1 MANSPLLHPLAPEQ
15 AALIRTIYEPFDQS
29 REWPVW
35 QYTDL
40 TLDGSGLDAEAVLA
54 SLPMVGPPGGGSLQY
69 GLISRSDPHLQPRPD
84 YRISL
89 TIAGLRHLRHAE
101 PLCSAFVTTIRYL
114 VDQQRKLVPSPGRV
128 VEATVNSAAI
138 KEEILSASI
147 AGRSGPPVDSIMAK
161 LGDILVK
168 EPFLYSTLNR
178 PNSVDWEVCVP
189 AALRQYRDVATVNDY
204 VNRVTELVAPEE
216 PVSVPL
222 SSWPLD
228 IPNAVGY
235 LDAVWKSR
243 TGTHMF
249 VNLDP
254 ASVARLAQDCGSEEE
269 FNSLM
274 SALAD
279 VLGQVVVPGTP
290 APSQRGALEAVGRY
304 LASTLDPDV
313 ADRVNAAMET
323 LIRLRRIRVS
333 TQHSDARHRAV
344 TAFQEIGLPFPP
356 PSWPQAWAHIA
367 VQARGALDAI
377 REEIN
382 AGLPR
387 S

>member
-1 MANSPLLHPLAPEQ
+1 
-15 AALIRTIYEPFDQS
+15 
-29 REWPVW
+29 
-35 QYTDL
+35 
-40 TLDGSGLDAEAVLA
+40 
-54 SLPMVGPPGGGSLQY
+54 
-69 GLISRSDPHLQPRPD
+69 
-84 YRISL
+84 
-89 TIAGLRHLRHAE
+89 
-101 PLCSAFVTTIRYL
+101 
-114 VDQQRKLVPSPGRV
+114 
-128 VEATVNSAAI
+128 
-138 KEEILSASI
+138 
-147 AGRSGPPVDSIMAK
+147 
-161 LGDILVK
+161 
-168 EPFLYSTLNR
+168 
-178 PNSVDWEVCVP
+178 
-189 AALRQYRDVATVNDY
+189 
-204 VNRVTELVAPEE
+204 VAPAE

-243 TGTHMF
+243 TGAHMF

-254 ASVARLAQDCGSEEE
+254 ASVARLTQDCGSEEE

-279 VLGQVVVPGTP
+279 VLGQVVVPGTA
-290 APSQRGALEAVGRY
+290 APSRRGALEAVGGY
-304 LASTLDPDV
+304 LASALNPDV
-313 ADRVNAAMET
+313 ADRVNAAMDT
-323 LIRLRRIRVS
+323 LTRLRRIRVS

-356 PSWPQAWAHIA
+356 PNWPQAWAHIA

-382 AGLPR
+382 ANLPR